1 MTRPLGCA
9 LAVVIL
15 SMVPTA
21 KADGTVNVKCGVN
34 EDRVWVYESLVDFNV
49 AAKLKCGEPVQ
60 IVGRVKGYA
69 KIATSDGTEGYVVDT
84 AFPKSALPPE
94 PEEKTNDVQSASL
107 AFAARRAS
115 RSSAKSPVASTA
127 PSDSESTSPG
137 TAANNP
143 TPADNEV
150 PSARMA
156 GAATA
161 RPDVQ
166 RQVAMAVS
174 TPPSARA
181 AIVNAST
188 AATSAAV
195 AIASAATDAPS
206 RETPAAAKPQTV
218 AVAPA
223 PASTPGR
230 AIEAPRVSSSVPVIV
245 ASNAASSVPASSNAS
260 YAQPPA
266 AISLATIDAPRS
278 TPEVIGAEPLP
289 AAPAPLA
296 PKVSASNSVS
306 HPAPSRTMGAEPNTP
321 SAPEIT
327 VSATMPHVATPTNLP
342 PTPKVEAAMSAPV
355 APTRAPAS
363 ALASNSV
370 ATAPV
375 PAVPATAALSVAVAP
390 APVPAPPAPTTPNY
404 ANSNPVGQNRSAS
417 AVLQPVSNLVPRPD
431 AGPNKPVVNPDDEEE
446 GPSVKALENEAANCT
461 VFFTAYGLSPNQYKW
476 IAQNRLKAFPSVCPA
491 PSPAMVDFVVIF
503 THDVAFYS
511 VTMPDVVHFETNGF
525 SDWTPLTS
533 VDTALMNA
541 SDADKSHHEYVWV
554 FHTTRGA
561 FDPAKFSARRRPL
574 YSKAE
579 TNTLGSRGGFRTV
592 MDALT
597 FIEQKSANR

>member
-21 KADGTVNVKCGVN
+21 KAGGTVNVKCGVN
-34 EDRVWVYESLVDFNV
+34 EDRVWVYDSLVDFNV

-127 PSDSESTSPG
+127 PSDSESISPG
-137 TAANNP
+137 TAANNA

-156 GAATA
+156 
-161 RPDVQ
+161 D
-166 RQVAMAVS
+166 
-174 TPPSARA
+174 
-181 AIVNAST
+181 
-188 AATSAAV
+188 AATSSAV
-195 AIASAATDAPS
+195 VIASAATDAPL

-230 AIEAPRVSSSVPVIV
+230 AIEAPRVSSSAPVIV
-245 ASNAASSVPASSNAS
+245 ASNAGSSVPASSNAS

-266 AISLATIDAPRS
+266 ATSPATIDAPRS
-278 TPEVIGAEPLP
+278 TPEVVGAEPLP

-321 SAPEIT
+321 SVPEIEIT
-327 VSATMPHVATPTNLP
+327 VSATMPHVATPTSLP

-375 PAVPATAALSVAVAP
+375 PAVPATAALSVALAP
-390 APVPAPPAPTTPNY
+390 APVPAPPAPTTANY

-431 AGPNKPVVNPDDEEE
+431 AEPNKPVVNPDDEEE
-446 GPSVKALENEAANCT
+446 SASVKALENEAANCT

-511 VTMPDVVHFETNGF
+511 VTMPDAVHFETNGF
-525 SDWTPLTS
+525 SDWTPLTT
-533 VDTALMNA
+533 VDTALINA

-554 FHTTRGA
+554 FHTTRGT

-597 FIEQKSANR
+597 FIEQNGANR